1 MKSILNYFSHPLLK
15 IPLLAGLTTGVL
27 CFLYFL
33 GLYAIG
39 VPALGNIRVLDYG
52 IHIIVM
58 IGTVWY
64 YRKYIGHGHLHLWE
78 GLTIGYVLNTIA
90 ALVTGWLI
98 YLFVSYVDPNVFA
111 EYITNSKKLL
121 LEGKKQITDQF
132 GPETFAQQW
141 SKVVNMQPGVLLP
154 DELTK
159 KTALAVLP
167 VLIISLIFRKQDYSI
182 MQDPNKL

>member
-1 MKSILNYFSHPLLK
+1 MKRIINYFSHPLLK
-15 IPLLAGLTTGVL
+15 IPLLAGLLTGLL

-33 GLYAIG
+33 GLYFLG

-58 IGTVWY
+58 IATIWY
-64 YRKYIGHGHLHLWE
+64 YRKYIGHGRLHLWE

-90 ALVTGWLI
+90 ALLTGWLI
-98 YLFVSYVDPNVFA
+98 YFFVTQLDPGVFA
-111 EYITNSKKLL
+111 EYVTNSKKLL

-132 GPETFAQQW
+132 GPETFAEQW
-141 SKVVNMQPGVLLP
+141 AKVNTMQPSILLP

-167 VLIISLIFRKQDYSI
+167 VLIISLIFRKQDYSVL
-182 MQDPNKL
+182 Q